1 MSRKLDRDLNVA
13 RSWTVSVLRLGAGW
27 SVRSSLGPRPAQPL
41 ELYDFER
48 CPHCRVVR
56 EALSELDLDVAI
68 YPCPKGGTRFRPQL
82 AALAGKERV
91 PFLVDPNTGDRL
103 LEASAILAHLAR
115 HYGGG
120 AALSVPIKLR
130 PLSVIASLSSGAHGK
145 HVRPSKPAPAQP
157 LELWSFEISPYCRL
171 VRERL
176 CELELPYLLHNVAKG
191 SAKREAFVARS
202 GKMMVPYLV
211 DPNTGIAMHESADI
225 LAYLDATYGA

>member
-1 MSRKLDRDLNVA
+1 M
-13 RSWTVSVLRLGAGW
+13 
-27 SVRSSLGPRPAQPL
+27 
-41 ELYDFER
+41 
-48 CPHCRVVR
+48 
-56 EALSELDLDVAI
+56 
-68 YPCPKGGTRFRPQL
+68 
-82 AALAGKERV
+82 